1 MSQRST
7 EFGNKNTVK
16 TEEENNVY
24 KKMGNSGIR
33 AGVESV
39 ESQPQED
46 DACQISQNMGI
57 KTAEEV
63 QEEAQK
69 DKTSEKILIHQKII

>member
-1 MSQRST
+1 
-7 EFGNKNTVK
+7 
-16 TEEENNVY
+16 
-24 KKMGNSGIR
+24 MGNSGIR

-46 DACQISQNMGI
+46 NACQISQNMGI

-69 DKTSEKILIHQKII
+69 DKTSEKILMHQKII

>member
-7 EFGNKNTVK
+7 GIWKQKYSK

>member
-1 MSQRST
+1 M
-7 EFGNKNTVK
+7 
-16 TEEENNVY
+16 
-24 KKMGNSGIR
+24 
-33 AGVESV
+33 ESV

-69 DKTSEKILIHQKII
+69 DKTSEKNLIHQKII